1 MAAPD
6 SGPPDSALTLPLSLA
21 QHEVWLDQRL
31 WPDSGHLHIG
41 GCCYPQGP
49 LDLDC
54 LQRSLDLMVAESE
67 ALRLMPDKSGAQRL
81 LPSVQAPLHR
91 IALPGDVNP
100 ESFIEQ
106 WWASE
111 QQQRFQLDRELPWRL
126 TLLSD
131 GRELHALY
139 LRFHHL
145 VMDGWGTQRF
155 LKRWTQIYSALLA
168 GQPVPA
174 YEGAA
179 YSEYVRDSLAYRDS
193 PQYGRDASYWA
204 QQWPALRPA
213 AAAPRP
219 GHKPALGQLPALHLA
234 RLRVS
239 RRELDPVLQGL
250 QARGHSL
257 FDAAVAALCLYLHR
271 SQGADAVAVGM
282 PSLGRSGA
290 RWRATLGMFA
300 SVQPLLI
307 APRPGM
313 SVGELLGQAH
323 QQAAAGLRHA
333 RYPLSET
340 AHRLQLMRHGRDSL
354 LDAMVSLE
362 RQSYALS
369 FGDSPLTRASQSFG
383 TEARYPLALTL
394 CEFGD
399 SEAVELVLEAA
410 ATHCGPAETALLLR
424 RLWHLMRQLPQ
435 DLEAPLERLELL
447 PAAEREALILGLHQD
462 LARLERPQ
470 TFSQQFLRQARL
482 APQATALVWDEESG
496 GSGTRE
502 LSYAQLDAA
511 SLDLARL
518 LRSRGLAAGDLVAVL
533 LPRSPALVLALLATA
548 RAGAAFL
555 ILDAESPPERLGE
568 LLLLSHT
575 RLLLCSEPCPVS
587 SALDTLCLPLWGPWP
602 AQAPGPQ
609 PDEAEDRSSP
619 EGAAYMLFTS
629 GSTGRPKG
637 VLMGHDALQRRLAW
651 MARRWGLSP
660 QDRAVQQVQPA
671 FDPALIELL
680 LPLTQGA
687 SLALMPPGRHAPQ
700 RLAAFMARHRVSFC
714 ALVPA
719 TLQALLDGLH
729 EHPVPSL
736 RLACCGGETLP
747 PALSNRFLA
756 QTGAALFN
764 VYGPTEACI
773 FATAWACEPWAED
786 QALPVGRALDDTR
799 IYVLDAARQVQPF
812 GVCGDIWLAGPTLA
826 QGYLEAE
833 DTARAFHPDP
843 FHPGQR
849 MYRTGDRGW
858 LDTDGLLH
866 FAGRQ
871 DRQIKL
877 RGHRIELGEVEA
889 ACLAL
894 PGVRQAAVKCL
905 QDAQGHAR
913 LHAWLA
919 CETETQAATLLDA
932 LRRKLPGY
940 MVPAGL
946 SLMAQLPLSATGKV
960 DLQALPEPL
969 APARRSS
976 NTGAATPQQTRLLA
990 LWREHLQRED
1000 IDLDD
1005 DFFEL
1010 GGDSLAALS
1019 LLAALED
1026 VLKRSLPLSWLVEHP
1041 TPRRLA
1047 AALEHQ
1053 DLGARLLLPLSEQGT
1068 LLFIAASGHG
1078 DLLRLRR
1085 LAQALEGR
1093 YALRMLH
1100 PPLGQPLASM
1110 ESLAAQYARV
1120 IAQESQGR
1128 PFLLGGF
1135 SVGGVAA
1142 LTTCAQLE
1150 AQGHGPQRLLLLD
1163 TLYPDAALG
1172 GGSSWRLASWLVR
1185 HLHLQDLSLNGRR
1198 LGAMFSDPGL
1208 VAQVAALRRHRCSAC
1223 RCPVLLVRSSGLLRW
1238 NRMLFRPWERLLGE
1252 NLELA
1257 ESPGLHGSMFD
1268 SEHVQALA
1276 ELLTKLPSEPD
1287 TMAVSL
1293 TNSLSHR

>member
-6 SGPPDSALTLPLSLA
+6 SSPSDSALTLPLSLA

-41 GCCYPQGP
+41 GCCHPQGP

-54 LQRSLDLMVAESE
+54 LQRALALMVAESE
-67 ALRLMPDKSGAQRL
+67 ALRLLPERSGRQRL
-81 LPSVQAPLHR
+81 LPRVTPPLQH
-91 IALPGDVNP
+91 IALPAQGDA
-100 ESFIEQ
+100 EAFIER
-106 WWASE
+106 WWLE
-111 QQQRFQLDRELPWRL
+111 ERQQRFELGRELPWRL
-126 TLLSD
+126 SLLSD
-131 GRELHALY
+131 GRQRHALY

-155 LKRWTQIYSALLA
+155 LQRWTQIYSALLA

-174 YEGAA
+174 YEGGA
-179 YSEYVRDSLAYRDS
+179 YSEHVRESLAYRDS
-193 PQYGRDASYWA
+193 PAFARDADYWA
-204 QQWPALRPA
+204 RQWPALLPA
-213 AAAPRP
+213 AQAPRQR
-219 GHKPALGQLPALHLA
+219 GTAAAGRLPALHLA
-234 RLRVS
+234 RLRIS

-300 SVQPLLI
+300 TVQPLLI
-307 APRPGM
+307 RPQPGLR
-313 SVGELLGQAH
+313 VGQLLDQVH
-323 QQAAAGLRHA
+323 QQVAGGLRHA

-340 AHRLQLMRHGRDSL
+340 AHRLQLMRSGRDSL

-410 ATHCGPAETALLLR
+410 DSHCGAAETALLLR
-424 RLWHLMRQLPQ
+424 RLWHLMVQLPQ
-435 DLEAPLERLELL
+435 DLEAPLERLALL

-470 TFSQQFLRQARL
+470 TFVQQLLRQARL
-482 APQATALVWDEESG
+482 APQASALFWEDEPDAPQAQ
-496 GSGTRE
+496 R
-502 LSYAQLDAA
+502 LSYAQLDAI
-511 SLDLARL
+511 SLHLARQ
-518 LRSRGLAAGDLVAVL
+518 LRERGLHSGDRVALL

-568 LLLLSHT
+568 LLTLSRA

-602 AQAPGPQ
+602 AQTPGPQ
-609 PDEAEDRSSP
+609 PDEAEDHSSP

-687 SLALMPPGRHAPQ
+687 SLALMPPGRHSPQ

-719 TLQALLDGLH
+719 TLQALLEGLR

-756 QTGAALFN
+756 QTGATLFN

-773 FATAWACEPWAED
+773 FASAWACEPWPED

-799 IYVLDAARQVQPF
+799 IYVLDSERQVLPF

-843 FHPGQR
+843 FHPDQR

-858 LDTDGLLH
+858 LDTDGQLH

-889 ACLAL
+889 ACLTL

-905 QDAQGHAR
+905 QEGPGPAR
-913 LHAWLA
+913 LHAWLGGSA
-919 CETETQAATLLDA
+919 MRPAAELLAA
-932 LRRKLPGY
+932 LRGRLPGY

-946 SLMAQLPLSATGKV
+946 SLMSELPLSATGKI
-960 DLQALPEPL
+960 DLQALP
-969 APARRSS
+969 APQAPER
-976 NTGAATPQQTRLLA
+976 TAGAELPGSALQARLLA
-990 LWREHLQRED
+990 LWRQQLQRED
-1000 IDLDD
+1000 IGLDD
-1005 DFFEL
+1005 DFFEQ
-1010 GGDSLAALS
+1010 GGDSLSALS
-1019 LLAALED
+1019 LLGALEEA
-1026 VLKRSLPLSWLVEHP
+1026 LQRSLPLQWLVEHP
-1041 TPRRLA
+1041 SPRRLA
-1047 AALEHQ
+1047 AALEAPAPGS
-1053 DLGARLLLPLSEQGT
+1053 DLLLPLSEGGT
-1068 LLFIAASGHG
+1068 PLFIAASGHG

-1085 LAQALEGR
+1085 LAEALQGR
-1093 YALRMLH
+1093 YALRMLQ
-1100 PPLGQPLASM
+1100 PPLDPAPASM
-1110 ESLAAQYARV
+1110 EDLATRYAQAIARET
-1120 IAQESQGR
+1120 AGR
-1128 PFLLGGF
+1128 PYLLAGF

-1142 LTTCAQLE
+1142 LASCAQLE
-1150 AQGHGPQRLLLLD
+1150 AQGQGPQRLLLLD

-1208 VAQVAALRRHRCSAC
+1208 VAQVAALRRHRSSAC
-1223 RCPVLLVRSSGLLRW
+1223 DCPVLLVRSSGLLRW
-1238 NRMLFRPWERLLGE
+1238 NRMLFQPWERLLGQR
-1252 NLELA
+1252 LSLA
-1257 ESPGLHGSMFD
+1257 EVPGLHGSMFD

-1276 ELLTKLPSEPD
+1276 ELLTKLPSVAAN
-1287 TMAVSL
+1287 MADPPSQAPAQ
-1293 TNSLSHR
+1293 R